1 MSKIVHPYAH
11 RLVILRDWKS
21 RWFADPKKYVD
32 YLKGD
37 VLIREWLEKKL
48 RGMYV
53 SSIEI
58 ERSQKATRFIIK
70 TSRPG
75 LIIGRSG
82 EGATK
87 LKEAIIK
94 KIDKLGV
101 IKLGDFKLEIVEVT
115 NPEADASIVAYM
127 IAEGLEKRM
136 PYRRVIKQIIEK
148 VMTTRGVEGARVV
161 LSGRLGGA
169 EIARTEELK
178 RGSIPLQTFRA
189 DIDFKRERATLSY
202 GVIGIK
208 VWIYRGKIFAD
219 KKPVRTSDWSVAS
232 DKEVKN

>member
-21 RWFADPKKYVD
+21 RWFADPKKYNLF
-32 YLKGD
+32 LKGD
-37 VLIREWLEKKL
+37 VLLREYLEKRL

-53 SSIEI
+53 SSVEI
-58 ERSQKATRFIIK
+58 ERNQKTTRFILK

-75 LIIGRSG
+75 LIIGRNG

-87 LKEAIIK
+87 LKEDILK
-94 KIDKLGV
+94 KMLQLGLT
-101 IKLGDFKLEIVEVT
+101 KPEDFKLEVVEVT

-148 VMTTRGVEGARVV
+148 VMQAHGVEGARIV

-178 RGSIPLQTFRA
+178 KGSIPLQTFRA
-189 DIDFKRERATLSY
+189 DIDFKRERARLAY
-202 GVIGIK
+202 GTIGIK
-208 VWIYRGKIFAD
+208 VWIYRGKVFAQ
-219 KKPVRTSDWSVAS
+219 KTK
-232 DKEVKN
+232 